1 MQLREING
9 WTLERRKEE
18 ERGGS
23 YLHTHEE
30 VLEITCLS
38 RDPRSPGLPHVYA
51 DSFPLSLLLFSSPE
65 SIPKP

>member
-1 MQLREING
+1 MQLREIDK

-30 VLEITCLS
+30 VLGSGES
-38 RDPRSPGLPHVYA
+38 RDKHVTTPTTVLRVGACVSWCGPRAFL
-51 DSFPLSLLLFSSPE
+51 
-65 SIPKP
+65 

>member
-1 MQLREING
+1 MQLREIDK

-30 VLEITCLS
+30 
-38 RDPRSPGLPHVYA
+38 
-51 DSFPLSLLLFSSPE
+51 DS
-65 SIPKP
+65 I

>member
-1 MQLREING
+1 MQLREIDK

-30 VLEITCLS
+30 VLGS
-38 RDPRSPGLPHVYA
+38 GDHVI
-51 DSFPLSLLLFSSPE
+51 ST
-65 SIPKP
+65 

>member
-1 MQLREING
+1 MQLREIDK

-30 VLEITCLS
+30 SPGSGES
-38 RDPRSPGLPHVYA
+38 RDKHVTTPTMA
-51 DSFPLSLLLFSSPE
+51 FTK
-65 SIPKP
+65 KPSKNG